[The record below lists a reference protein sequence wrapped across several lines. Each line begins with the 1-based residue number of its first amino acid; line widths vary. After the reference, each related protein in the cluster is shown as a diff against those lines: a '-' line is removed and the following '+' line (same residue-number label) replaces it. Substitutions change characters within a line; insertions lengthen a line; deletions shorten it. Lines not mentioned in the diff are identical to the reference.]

1 MAFALAPELPAHV
14 NPPALVAPAARE
26 ASFGRISGT
35 VQPGTYRVVVR
46 VNGKEKAAAR
56 VGGKKFELQVDLP
69 PRDATIEVVAEDA
82 LGNSGKTRIEKVLG
96 LPATGA
102 PVAAETHEDAS
113 LAAAVDELVDDFP
126 AISAVYVENLQSGA
140 GAAWNA
146 TAHFPAAS
154 TVKLAIAVETLRIL
168 SDRPEEGTEL
178 DVLLRDML
186 VDSDNEAAN
195 ALLRWIGSTESGGAE
210 QVNRTL
216 GALDLDDTHMYGGFL
231 IASTGP
237 PIPLETESQPDV
249 RGQVHV
255 RVGSRAALPPHPPG
269 RARRGPAAQPGGDVR
284 GRRRARDSL
293 VPRALVGS
301 RKARPPAGQARDRR
315 PQGGLGQR
323 RAPRRRGRLHAARR
337 LHRGR
342 HDLHRRR
349 RGRVVRS
356 ARRTGRQG
364 RAGTPRRHERGA
376 RALGFL
382 VVTPYDSTMEIV
394 FEAFFVA
401 GFAVVAVS
409 FLLVALGRISER
421 TLLILTA
428 ALGAAAAIAL
438 VAFGVNSFEEFTD
451 RGAVALAAAGL
462 LGATIAEAGLYAL
475 ARGLAAIR
483 TQEQLIKAGQDHI
496 AAVLDAHAKEQVGGV
511 RPDAPARARE
521 RRARAEPAGAQADD
535 RAARH
540 GRAPGRPRPGRA
552 RRARSSRSRSSWS
565 SA

>member
-1 MAFALAPELPAHV
+1 MAFALAPELPANV
-14 NPPALVAPAARE
+14 TPPALVAPAARE

-82 LGNSGKTRIEKVLG
+82 LGNSGKTRIQDVLG

-237 PIPLETESQPDV
+237 PIPLETESQPDF
-249 RGQVHV
+249 
-255 RVGSRAALPPHPPG
+255 PG
-269 RARRGPAAQPGGDVR
+269 KYTSAWDLAQLYRLIHLAAQGEGRLLNLEGTFEAGDA
-284 GRRRARDSL
+284 RAILWYLAHS
-293 VPRALVGS
+293 VGP

-349 RGRVVRS
+349 RGRVVGS
-356 ARRTGRQG
+356 ARRAGRQG

-376 RALGFL
+376 HALGFL
-382 VVTPYDSTMEIV
+382 VLTPYDSTMELV

-409 FLLVALGRISER
+409 FLLVAFGRISER
-421 TLLILTA
+421 TL
-428 ALGAAAAIAL
+428 
-438 VAFGVNSFEEFTD
+438 
-451 RGAVALAAAGL
+451 
-462 LGATIAEAGLYAL
+462 
-475 ARGLAAIR
+475 
-483 TQEQLIKAGQDHI
+483 
-496 AAVLDAHAKEQVGGV
+496 AH
-511 RPDAPARARE
+511 PARRRSE
-521 RRARAEPAGAQADD
+521 RPLQS
-535 RAARH
+535 
-540 GRAPGRPRPGRA
+540 
-552 RRARSSRSRSSWS
+552 RSSRS
-565 SA
+565 A